1 MTTYRIH
8 LERDE
13 SGAWVAR
20 CPGLPG
26 FHTYGRSLRQTR
38 NRAREALSLWV
49 DDADDADLE
58 FRYHL
63 PNGWREATS
72 EYRSARTRAIN
83 AERKAQ
89 VLAAGVANYLTV
101 IHGLSMRDAAELLGL
116 SHQRV
121 QQLTA
126 EYDRDTAQR
135 KVWRE
140 HIERFK
146 RTESRT
152 SSSRSQGS

>member
-1 MTTYRIH
+1 
-8 LERDE
+8 
-13 SGAWVAR
+13 
-20 CPGLPG
+20 
-26 FHTYGRSLRQTR
+26 
-38 NRAREALSLWV
+38 V
-49 DDADDADLE
+49 DDGDDADLE
-58 FRYHL
+58 FSYHL
-63 PNGWREATS
+63 PNEWREATG
-72 EYRSARTRAIN
+72 EYRIARTRAIN

-140 HIERFK
+140 HTERFK
-146 RTESRT
+146 RTESRA